1 MTDEPFGYDLS
12 YSQNASDDL
21 RRLSPQ
27 HRAGA
32 QHMIESLLRDPT
44 AANPS
49 VFEIIG
55 GEGYAAGDHVMLW
68 RDIAIT
74 FRFLNPLVIELLAVD
89 IGLRFSTADLI

>member
-1 MTDEPFGYDLS
+1 VTDEPFGYDLS

-21 RRLSPQ
+21 RSLSPQ

-44 AANPS
+44 AANPA
-49 VFEIIG
+49 VFEITG
-55 GEGYAAGDHVMLW
+55 GEGYSAGDYVMLW

-89 IGLRFSTADLI
+89 IGLRFSAADPS